1 MQTIVVRVKHP
12 IGTIQYV
19 RSINTRVCAMVPAH
33 RHNLFVLLHDICV
46 GWPTTTVAS
55 PAQTER
61 YKLLLRNLSR
71 ARLPSIL
78 FIGVASLK
86 VVCTFCNTLRCT
98 YQHRG
103 FMKRISV
110 ATSTRNPY
118 NLWNRNIDKYKND
131 TYGSR
136 SVRLLIYEQNCA
148 IENAFLKYH
157 RNEKNRTQRFT
168 HSTRINDKNFFI
180 F

>member
-1 MQTIVVRVKHP
+1 MANNHGCITCANW
-12 IGTIQYV
+12 TIQATV
-19 RSINTRVCAMVPAH
+19 TKFVSRSTSLDSVH
-33 RHNLFVLLHDICV
+33 RRCFSKSGLHVL
-46 GWPTTTVAS
+46 
-55 PAQTER
+55 
-61 YKLLLRNLSR
+61 
-71 ARLPSIL
+71 
-78 FIGVASLK
+78 
-86 VVCTFCNTLRCT
+86 
-98 YQHRG
+98 QHVTMHVSTQG

-136 SVRLLIYEQNCA
+136 SVRFLIYEQNCA